1 MKSLASMLQGQS
13 IGAAITAIENEI
25 KGKPADADLRA
36 ALVQLLCLSGNW
48 MRANAQLKSWQALKP
63 IAQPTTLLLMQS
75 VNAELQR
82 QAVFAGT
89 AAPALLRQD
98 QPWLKL
104 MVQAL
109 HQDAQGAAEQAQA
122 LRDEALEAAPAGAG
136 RLTLA
141 EGDQERQLSFDW
153 LTDGDGR
160 LGPVCELA
168 LNGVYYW
175 LPFADIA
182 AIQFQA
188 PQSAIDLVW
197 SHALVRLTDGREQ
210 VCQLP
215 ARYPLAEGSDDA
227 LLLGKRTE
235 WQPLGDGTHYAGL
248 GLKTWLS
255 ESDEFPLHSL
265 RQLSF
270 DASA

>member
-13 IGAAITAIENEI
+13 IGAAITAVENDI
-25 KGKPADADLRA
+25 KAKPADADLRA

-48 MRANAQLKSWQALKP
+48 TRANAQLKSWQALKP

-141 EGDQERQLSFDW
+141 EGDQERQLRFDW

-215 ARYPLAEGSDDA
+215 ARYPLAEDSDDA
-227 LLLGKRTE
+227 LLLANAPNGNRWATAPTMRG
-235 WQPLGDGTHYAGL
+235 WA
-248 GLKTWLS
+248 
-255 ESDEFPLHSL
+255 
-265 RQLSF
+265 
-270 DASA
+270 

>member
-1 MKSLASMLQGQS
+1 
-13 IGAAITAIENEI
+13 
-25 KGKPADADLRA
+25 
-36 ALVQLLCLSGNW
+36 
-48 MRANAQLKSWQALKP
+48 
-63 IAQPTTLLLMQS
+63 
-75 VNAELQR
+75 
-82 QAVFAGT
+82 
-89 AAPALLRQD
+89 
-98 QPWLKL
+98 

-109 HQDAQGAAEQAQA
+109 HQDAQGAAEQARA

-182 AIQFQA
+182 TIQFRA

-248 GLKTWLS
+248 GLKTG
-255 ESDEFPLHSL
+255 
-265 RQLSF
+265 
-270 DASA
+270 SAKATNSRCTACGS

>member
-1 MKSLASMLQGQS
+1 M
-13 IGAAITAIENEI
+13 
-25 KGKPADADLRA
+25 
-36 ALVQLLCLSGNW
+36 
-48 MRANAQLKSWQALKP
+48 
-63 IAQPTTLLLMQS
+63 
-75 VNAELQR
+75 
-82 QAVFAGT
+82 
-89 AAPALLRQD
+89 
-98 QPWLKL
+98 
-104 MVQAL
+104 
-109 HQDAQGAAEQAQA
+109 
-122 LRDEALEAAPAGAG
+122 
-136 RLTLA
+136 
-141 EGDQERQLSFDW
+141 SFDW

-175 LPFADIA
+175 VPFADIA

-215 ARYPLAEGSDDA
+215 ARYPLPEGSDDA

-235 WQPLGDGTHYAGL
+235 WQPLGDGAHYAGL